1 MYLLFIVQEEGSY
14 ARKFSSL
21 KEAKS
26 FFKDAKKDTQYNIAV
41 ALYDW
46 EKDSRFGLSD
56 YGFDGE
62 PIESWHNADF

>member
-26 FFKDAKKDTQYNIAV
+26 FFKDAKRDTQYNIAV

-62 PIESWHNADF
+62 PIETWENEDF

>member
-26 FFKDAKKDTQYNIAV
+26 FFKDAKRDTPYNIAV

-62 PIESWHNADF
+62 PIESWHNEDF

>member
-1 MYLLFIVQEEGSY
+1 MYLLFIVQEEGSQ
-14 ARKFSSL
+14 ALKISSL
-21 KEAKS
+21 EEAKS
-26 FFKDAKKDTQYNIAV
+26 LFEDATRDTQHNIAV

-62 PIESWHNADF
+62 PIETWYNEDF

>member
-1 MYLLFIVQEEGSY
+1 MYLLFIVQEEGSH
-14 ARKFSSL
+14 ALKISSL
-21 KEAKS
+21 EEAKS
-26 FFKDAKKDTQYNIAV
+26 SFKDAKNDYNIAV

-62 PIESWHNADF
+62 PIETWHNEDF

>member
-1 MYLLFIVQEEGSY
+1 MYLLFIVQEEGSH
-14 ARKFSSL
+14 ALKISSL

-26 FFKDAKKDTQYNIAV
+26 LFRDATEDTQYNVAV

-46 EKDSRFGLSD
+46 EKDSRFGLSY

-62 PIESWHNADF
+62 PIQSWENENF

>member
-14 ARKFSSL
+14 AQKFSSL
-21 KEAKS
+21 EEAKS
-26 FFKDAKKDTQYNIAV
+26 AFKDAKNDYTIAV

-46 EKDSRFGLSD
+46 EKDSRFGLSY

-62 PIESWHNADF
+62 PIQSWENENF

>member
-1 MYLLFIVQEEGSY
+1 MYLLFIVQEEGAY
-14 ARKFSSL
+14 AQKFSSL

-62 PIESWHNADF
+62 PIQIWHNEDF

>member
-26 FFKDAKKDTQYNIAV
+26 FFKDAKRDTQYNIAV

-56 YGFDGE
+56 FGFDGE
-62 PIESWHNADF
+62 PIESWHNEDF

>member
-14 ARKFSSL
+14 AQKFSSL
-21 KEAKS
+21 EEAKS
-26 FFKDAKKDTQYNIAV
+26 SFKDAKNDYNIAV

-46 EKDSRFGLSD
+46 EKDSRFCLSD

-62 PIESWHNADF
+62 PIETWHNEDF